1 MNQMFLHI
9 NKYLVKVFALL
20 SWREEEEEGGG
31 GGGGDVVWFGRVG
44 WVRVRVEGLF

>member
-20 SWREEEEEGGG
+20 SWREEEGVGTSSGSAVSGG
-31 GGGGDVVWFGRVG
+31 VG
-44 WVRVRVEGLF
+44 VRVEGLF